1 MALGRPTK
9 YRKEYCEMLLEHQA
23 KGLSF
28 ASFAGLVKVTHET
41 LNEWAKKYPD
51 LSAAK
56 KKGNSECLLFW
67 ERMGIQGAAGKLKGF
82 NTAAWIFQMKNRFQ
96 WRDRTPEEVKE
107 DRRPIVIVRPST
119 GEREVLGDNRTIDA
133 EAHDVEVKKK

>member
-1 MALGRPTK
+1 LAGGRPSK
-9 YRKEYCEMLLEHQA
+9 YRQEYCQALIEHQA
-23 KGLSF
+23 KGLSY
-28 ASFAGLVKVTHET
+28 ASFCAIVKVTPQT
-41 LNEWAKKYPD
+41 LKTWTEKYPEF
-51 LSAAK
+51 LEAKNAAHY
-56 KKGNSECLLFW
+56 ECMVFW
-67 ERMGIQGAAGKLKGF
+67 ERMGTQGAAGRIKGF
-82 NTAAWIFQMKNRFQ
+82 NVSAWIFNMKNRFQ